1 MNKKI
6 WTIKELIDWSK
17 EYFESKGV
25 EEARLNIE
33 LILCQ
38 VLQKKRIDLYL
49 NFDLP
54 LGETELIKIREFV
67 SRRAKREP
75 LQYILGEV
83 EFDNH
88 IFKVDKRVLIPRP
101 ETEEL
106 VNIAKKLVQEKNYN
120 SILDI
125 GTGSGCIA
133 ISLQSFI
140 LQLNK
145 NTEITAIDIS
155 DDALNLAEEN
165 EKLIQQKNS
174 NTSVQTND
182 KNEMSENDETQTKIQ
197 NNINWV
203 NIDLFDDNLM
213 NNYFE
218 NKNKSDLIISNPPY
232 INTIQFNELKPE
244 LIEYEPHIALTD
256 FDDGLKFFR
265 KIVTFCTKMLS
276 YDGELL
282 LEFGFNQNNQIEKMF
297 SEAGFEVEIIKDF
310 QGINRF
316 AKINFKR

>member
-33 LILCQ
+33 LILCK
-38 VLQKKRIDLYL
+38 VLQKKRIELYL

-54 LGETELIKIREFV
+54 LGEPELIKIREFV

-83 EFDNH
+83 EFDSN

-106 VNIAKKLVQEKNYN
+106 VNIAKEIIKIKPIK

-125 GTGSGCIA
+125 GTGSGCIP
-133 ISLQSFI
+133 ISLQKYI
-140 LQLNK
+140 DNLDKQI
-145 NTEITAIDIS
+145 EITAIDIS
-155 DDALNLAEEN
+155 EDALSLAKEN
-165 EKLIQQKNS
+165 EELISSQNGINLVLEDSQIQNLKKIQWLNIDFLDE
-174 NTSVQTND
+174 NIIEKYFVD
-182 KNEMSENDETQTKIQ
+182 KNK
-197 NNINWV
+197 
-203 NIDLFDDNLM
+203 F
-213 NNYFE
+213 
-218 NKNKSDLIISNPPY
+218 DLIISNPPY
-232 INTIQFNELKPE
+232 INSNQFNDLKPE
-244 LIEYEPHIALTD
+244 LMDYEPHIALTD

-282 LEFGFNQNNQIEKMF
+282 LEFGFNQNHQIKSMF
-297 SEAGFEVEIIKDF
+297 LDAGFEVEIIKDF
-310 QGINRF
+310 QGIDRF
-316 AKINFKR
+316 AKIIFKK